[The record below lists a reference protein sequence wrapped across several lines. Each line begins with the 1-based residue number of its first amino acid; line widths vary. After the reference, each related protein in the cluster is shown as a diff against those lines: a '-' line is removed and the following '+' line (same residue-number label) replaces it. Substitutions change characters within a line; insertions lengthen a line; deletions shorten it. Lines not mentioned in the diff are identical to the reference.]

1 MTTKLYVLSHK
12 EIVNKKF
19 KIKVLIVQI
28 TWSGIVPDNLPTRP
42 FTLAIGL
49 EVKEDFVAP
58 AGDLV
63 RQGGAAGL
71 PHQGCPVPVSDLQVV
86 EATRGM
92 GLDVEGSEF

>member
-1 MTTKLYVLSHK
+1 MTTKLDVLSHK

-49 EVKEDFVAP
+49 EVQEDDVAL

-92 GLDVEGSEF
+92 GLDIKRSEF

>member
-1 MTTKLYVLSHK
+1 MTAKLYVISHR
-12 EIVNKKF
+12 EIVNKNF

-28 TWSGIVPDNLPTRP
+28 TWSRIVPENLPTSP

-49 EVKEDFVAP
+49 EVQEDDVAP
-58 AGDLV
+58 AGDLG

-86 EATRGM
+86 KATRGM
-92 GLDVEGSEF
+92 GLNVEGGEF

>member
-1 MTTKLYVLSHK
+1 MTAKLYIISHR
-12 EIVNKKF
+12 EIVNKNF

-28 TWSGIVPDNLPTRP
+28 TWSRIVPDNLPASP
-42 FTLAIGL
+42 ATLAVGPEL
-49 EVKEDFVAP
+49 KEDDVGP

-71 PHQGCPVPVSDLQVV
+71 PHQGCPVFVSDLQVV
-86 EATRGM
+86 KATRGM